1 MPSVRNLF
9 FNSLRLSLLGGGTI
23 IAGALFLG
31 LAAAQAP
38 SSAPTNQAAG
48 DAALNGASLDYFPRD
63 HLFRILGKEVLSA
76 KGEDM
81 GRIVDVLFDEKGE
94 PHAAV
99 IDFGGFL
106 GVGTRKIAISWSA
119 LRFDLG
125 EKKNVIALDVGREQL
140 KAAPE
145 YKYTRLGQ
153 ANPGGSTAADAPARI
168 HARSESVTQFRMMTR
183 SPSRIGLWARPAAEP
198 MARSLRGLDWLNF
211 FVANFQTGFG
221 PFISVYL
228 TGVGWTQGAIGAAL
242 SAGTVAGMVS
252 QVPGGILVDAV
263 RGKRAAAAVAI
274 LAIMASALLIALWPA
289 LLPIAS
295 AEVLHAFASSV
306 LGPAIAAL
314 SLALVGHAALGE
326 RLGRN
331 ARYLALGNAFAAGL
345 MGTFGY

>member
-1 MPSVRNLF
+1 MPSVRNFLL
-9 FNSLRLSLLGGGTI
+9 NSLRRSLLGGGTI

-38 SSAPTNQAAG
+38 SSAPTNQASG
-48 DAALNGASLDYFPRD
+48 DAALNGAALDYFPRD

-145 YKYTRLGQ
+145 YKYTDSDKPIPVVAQ
-153 ANPGGSTAADAPARI
+153 PQTPPHESTPDPNR
-168 HARSESVTQFRMMTR
+168 
-183 SPSRIGLWARPAAEP
+183 
-198 MARSLRGLDWLNF
+198 
-211 FVANFQTGFG
+211 
-221 PFISVYL
+221 
-228 TGVGWTQGAIGAAL
+228 
-242 SAGTVAGMVS
+242 
-252 QVPGGILVDAV
+252 
-263 RGKRAAAAVAI
+263 
-274 LAIMASALLIALWPA
+274 
-289 LLPIAS
+289 
-295 AEVLHAFASSV
+295 
-306 LGPAIAAL
+306 
-314 SLALVGHAALGE
+314 
-326 RLGRN
+326 
-331 ARYLALGNAFAAGL
+331 
-345 MGTFGY
+345 